1 MGRPQCPCGVPF
13 DRIRVF
19 VHGLGLISDD
29 SESNEVESNDPEQ
42 LFPESFRR
50 DGRVLSLTIVTDILA
65 TLVSL
70 V

>member
-42 LFPESFRR
+42 QSFRR